1 MADPEIDLLAIG
13 RGSVT
18 APAGC
23 GKTHLIAEA
32 LQRHEGEKP
41 ILVLTHTNAGV
52 AALRSRMDK
61 AGVPP
66 KRYRLSTLDGW
77 ALRLLSTFPM
87 RSGID
92 PTILDV
98 SRPRNDY
105 PAIQRA
111 AAILVRDQHINDI
124 LQASYSRL
132 IVDEYQD
139 CILNQHAMVYF
150 SSRAIPTVVLGDPM
164 QAIFGWAGKMPDWN
178 SEVCKHF
185 PVSGELMTPWR
196 WINAGKESF
205 GEWLL
210 EVRRCL
216 RDGVPID
223 LGAAPPEVKWIH
235 LDGTE
240 DHKRQLSAGMTR
252 SPDKD
257 GKVLIIGNGKNPT
270 SQRQFASQ
278 LPGAVTVE
286 AVDLR
291 DLVDFAKN
299 LDFSAPDALEKIV
312 KFASKVM
319 TNVGAGDFMRRI
331 GVLQRG
337 TGRVPATAAESAAM
351 GFLSEMSPEAA
362 VDLLVEI
369 GKQTGVRAHR
379 PAVLRSCIKAL
390 QSCDGTE
397 ENTFHD
403 TAIRAREQN
412 RLVGRPLPN
421 RAVGSTLLLK
431 GLEADVSVILDDADL
446 NAKDLYV
453 AMTRGSKRLVICS
466 REEILK
472 K

>member
-1 MADPEIDLLAIG
+1 MADPEIDLLAID

-41 ILVLTHTNAGV
+41 VLVLTHTNAGV
-52 AALRSRMDK
+52 AALRSRMDA

-87 RSGID
+87 RSEID
-92 PTILDV
+92 PAILDV

-139 CILNQHAMVYF
+139 CIMNQHAMVYF
-150 SSRAIPTVVLGDPM
+150 ASQAISTVVLGDPM

-178 SEVCKHF
+178 SEVCERF
-185 PVSGELMTPWR
+185 PVAGELTTPWR
-196 WINAGKESF
+196 WINAGTEAF

-210 EVRRCL
+210 QVRRCL

-240 DHKRQLSAGMTR
+240 DHKRQLSAGMTKP
-252 SPDKD
+252 PDKD

-291 DLVDFAKN
+291 DLVDFASN
-299 LDFSAPDALEKIV
+299 LDFSGPDALLKIV
-312 KFASKVM
+312 NFASKVM
-319 TNVGAGDFMRRI
+319 TNVGAVDFMRRI
-331 GVLQRG
+331 EVLQRG
-337 TGRVPATAAESAAM
+337 TERASATAAELAALE
-351 GFLSEMSPEAA
+351 FLAESSPEVA

-369 GKQTGVRAHR
+369 GKQSGVRAHR

-390 QSCDGTE
+390 QSCDGTD

-412 RLVGRPLPN
+412 RLIGRPLPN

-431 GLEADVSVILDDADL
+431 GLEADVSVILDEADL

-466 REEILK
+466 REKTLIK
-472 K
+472 

>member
-1 MADPEIDLLAIG
+1 MADPEIDLLAID
-13 RGSVT
+13 RGSIT

-41 ILVLTHTNAGV
+41 ILVLTHTNSGV

-61 AGVPP
+61 AGVSP
-66 KRYRLSTLDGW
+66 KRYRLCTLDGW

-92 PTILDV
+92 PKILEV
-98 SRPRNDY
+98 SNPKTDY
-105 PAIQRA
+105 PAIKKA
-111 AAILVRDQHINDI
+111 AAILMRDQHINDI
-124 LQASYSRL
+124 LQASYARL

-139 CILNQHAMVYF
+139 CILLQHAMAYF
-150 SSRAIPTVVLGDPM
+150 ASQALPTVVLGDPM
-164 QAIFGWAGKMPDWN
+164 QAIFGWAGKMPDWD

-185 PVSGELMTPWR
+185 PVLGELTTPWR
-196 WINAGKESF
+196 WINAGTEAF

-216 RDGVPID
+216 RDGASIN
-223 LGAAPPEVKWIH
+223 LGAAPPEVKWVH

-240 DHKRQLSAGMTR
+240 DHRRQLSAGMTR
-252 SPDKD
+252 PPDND
-257 GKVLIIGNGKNPT
+257 GKVLIIGNGKSPN

-286 AVDLR
+286 AVELW
-291 DLVDFAKN
+291 DLVDFAKS
-299 LDFSAPDALEKIV
+299 LDFAGPDALQKIV
-312 KFASKVM
+312 NFSSKVM
-319 TNVGAGDFMRRI
+319 TNVGAADFIRRI

-337 TGRVPATAAESAAM
+337 TDRTPATAAELAALE
-351 GFLSEMSPEAA
+351 FLAEMSPAA
-362 VDLLVEI
+362 TVDLLVKI
-369 GKQTGVRAHR
+369 GRQTGVRAHR
-379 PAVLRSCIKAL
+379 PAVLRSCVKAL

-412 RLVGRPLPN
+412 RLIGRPLPN

-431 GLEADVSVILDDADL
+431 GLEADVSVILDEADL
-446 NAKDLYV
+446 DAKDLYV
-453 AMTRGSKRLVICS
+453 AMTRGSNRLVVCS
-466 REEILK
+466 REAVLK
-472 K
+472 N